1 MIAAG
6 YDKALHF
13 ISAFTR
19 FAVSFYTE
27 VHMWLDVVD
36 LVDRFSACDIR
47 LQMQPDTLSRAEQ
60 LYAGIQLIR
69 PLLRQITSRVEA
81 DLSGTGV
88 SVGQRAILE
97 VLLAIGPATAPEIT
111 RILEVKRQL
120 VGRELKNMAANCMVS
135 TIDNPR
141 RKSSLIYSLTKE
153 SRRVIEGIR
162 SRENGRPCGVSGKR
176 THPSRSK
183 PSIWFNSAI
192 YEEFSNP

>member
-1 MIAAG
+1 MN
-6 YDKALHF
+6 
-13 ISAFTR
+13 
-19 FAVSFYTE
+19 E
-27 VHMWLDVVD
+27 DVN
-36 LVDRFSACDIR
+36 LVDRVSACDIR
-47 LQMQPDTLSRAEQ
+47 LQMQPETLSPAEQ
-60 LYAGIQLIR
+60 LYAAIQLTR

-111 RILEVKRQL
+111 RILEVKRQF

-162 SRENGRPCGVSGKR
+162 SREMAGLAEFAERYAPEQIEAFYLVQR
-176 THPSRSK
+176 
-183 PSIWFNSAI
+183 AI
-192 YEEFSNP
+192 HEEFSNP